1 MGASLA
7 TEVVICCHDLVP
19 ILSPSPLPILR
30 PHETS
35 MQTCSMRLFSNAFV
49 FNYATR
55 SAILSVRGHKKY
67 VSGRSAFIQD
77 VNATYTARRCVL
89 PGKFTW
95 RLSIILQHAQ
105 TPSQGQCFEISQT
118 MSPKP
123 QILNPKPKTLKPK
136 TLKSKTLNPK
146 T

>member
-1 MGASLA
+1 MNWISKAAISNLFKFKP
-7 TEVVICCHDLVP
+7 EKVF
-19 ILSPSPLPILR
+19 
-30 PHETS
+30 HEYISQTCIHFQVGNLFGNTS

-67 VSGRSAFIQD
+67 ASGRSAFIQD
-77 VNATYTARRCVL
+77 VNATYTARRWVL

-105 TPSQGQCFEISQT
+105 TPAQGHCFEISQT

-123 QILNPKPKTLKPK
+123 QILNPKTLKPK
-136 TLKSKTLNPK
+136 TLIKI
-146 T
+146 